1 LTIDRKV
8 SAVKSKQLQD
18 KVKIIASVR
27 TGNWKF
33 LLSFKLT
40 KIIEIR

>member
-1 LTIDRKV
+1 VFVASKL

-18 KVKIIASVR
+18 KVKIIASVSYM
-27 TGNWKF
+27 F
-33 LLSFKLT
+33 QFPLSLKLT